1 MNLKLL
7 YIFITTLFLT
17 SQTLFAQ
24 WNDSVKVYWL
34 DPVEVTSQKLKLGDF
49 QSPVEKD
56 NLSTLLGRNGFSL
69 IRKGVFFAQDIYAD
83 GFKRGDINVVVD
95 GERYHSACPNR
106 MDSPL
111 TRVNPLELESID
123 LMKTAGSIQCGL
135 GGKVTFN
142 RSTPVEPI
150 SLKVGLSGSTAASQ
164 SFDGSVMAEGYQQR
178 LSIRYSTGLPY
189 EDGDGREFKDSYGYK
204 ENFGY
209 YLAEGSFQ
217 GKSSLWKYGASF
229 SYTEDVSFPYLLMD
243 ERKNKVFNASLSYDD
258 NKIYFNYTDHLMDN
272 QLRESNMLMVTEAN
286 NLTIGAVG
294 DFYELYFRKWNADNV
309 ISSPMMTIENKMMPE
324 VNMYSAS
331 AHHLIDFGKITISGR
346 VGIVHHSVGDESRL
360 PFYQKLF
367 SDAEGSRWFSTF
379 GLSANYS
386 AIITDD
392 WGAGALVEAS
402 SEAPETEYMF
412 IAVQKLLNKPTWSGN
427 PTLNQP
433 LRATMRGSI
442 NYKDIR
448 IEAFATQVWNYVNL
462 TKAMVDEQSYLT
474 YENINAYMIGFNFGF
489 SWKFV
494 DMNAGYTFAQN
505 ITNDNPLS
513 EIPPLRVTT
522 TVTSPVF
529 YNMVLFLRHS
539 YNDAQTRIDET
550 IKETTTPAW
559 NKVDLGATY
568 SAGSFLIAL
577 ELNNI
582 TNANYYQHLSY
593 LRNPFA
599 SGVRVYEPGRTI
611 RLSLRFNS
619 VFN

>member
-1 MNLKLL
+1 MNLTPF
-7 YIFITTLFLT
+7 YIFVTILFLT
-17 SQTLFAQ
+17 SQLLFAQ

-34 DPVEVTSQKLKLGDF
+34 DPIEVTSQKLKLGDF

-111 TRVNPLELESID
+111 TRVNPLELESVD

-142 RSTPVEPI
+142 RTTPVEPI
-150 SLKVGLSGSTAASQ
+150 SLKAGLSGSTVASK
-164 SFDGSVMAEGYQQR
+164 SFDGSVLAEGYQQR
-178 LSIRYSTGLPY
+178 LSVRYSAGLPY
-189 EDGDGREFKDSYGYK
+189 EDGDGREFKELYSYK
-204 ENFGY
+204 ENY
-209 YLAEGSFQ
+209 RYTLVEGSFL
-217 GKSSLWKYGASF
+217 GKSSLWKYGATF

-243 ERKNKVFNASLSYDD
+243 ERKNKVFNASLSYND
-258 NKIYFNYTDHLMDN
+258 NKVYFNYTDHLMDN
-272 QLRESNMLMVTEAN
+272 QLRESNMLMVTKAN
-286 NLTIGAVG
+286 NLTLGAVG
-294 DFYELYFRKWNADNV
+294 DFYELFFRKWSADNV
-309 ISSPMMTIENKMMPE
+309 ISSPIMTIENKMMPE

-331 AHHLIDFGKITISGR
+331 VHHLIDFGKINISGR
-346 VGIVHHSVGDESRL
+346 AGIVHHRVGDESRL
-360 PFYQKLF
+360 SFYQNF
-367 SDAEGSRWFSTF
+367 FPDADRSRWFPTF

-386 AIITDD
+386 TLINDD
-392 WGAGALVEAS
+392 WGAGALVEVG

-412 IAVQKLLNKPTWSGN
+412 IAVQKLMNKPTWSGN

-433 LRATMRGSI
+433 LRSTIRVSI
-442 NYKDIR
+442 NYRGIR
-448 IEAFATQVWNYVNL
+448 LEAFAAKVWNYVNL
-462 TKAMVDEQSYLT
+462 TKAMVDEKPFMT
-474 YENINAYMIGFNFGF
+474 YENINTYMVGFNFGF
-489 SWKFV
+489 IWEFV
-494 DMNAGYTFAQN
+494 DVNASYTFAQN
-505 ITNDNPLS
+505 VTNENPLS
-513 EIPPLRVTT
+513 EIPPLRITT
-522 TVTSPVF
+522 TLTSPEF
-529 YNMVLFLRHS
+529 YNLVLFLRHS

-550 IKETTTPAW
+550 IKETSTPAW

-568 SAGSFLIAL
+568 SIGSFLIAL

-582 TNANYYQHLSY
+582 TNADYYQHLSY

-599 SGVRVYEPGRTI
+599 SGVQVYEPGRTI

-619 VFN
+619 VFE